1 MAFLDLLYQEAKS
14 LCHNGMLESLFLLFQ
29 LNWRRWWR
37 SVAGIVVWIVFAQY
51 LFNDTNPFTVGGV
64 IDLTQ
69 VPEHVKL
76 WLLVAG
82 PYWSVVGA
90 LILRQRYRQRRLD
103 DSATMPVGG
112 LAGFVAGPIVLVP
125 IWFFTPGLKR
135 SWALPVLTFLSLLAC
150 SLVFKSIHPNNLCV
164 TNQRYVGTQIVN
176 GLTIG
181 ILYALMAI
189 GLTLIYSIQG
199 IVSFAHG
206 QFYMLGGFTSYYVLN
221 WLGSDINPVLGIL
234 IAGVVTMVIGL
245 AFEWAFLRPM
255 HLGRIERASEYAIL
269 ITFGLGFF
277 IEYTVLA
284 SAGAI
289 PRKLN
294 GYVGKELEKETF
306 DKIYDEIGLTTV
318 ISDRVVAGAIALM
331 LIILLL
337 IFIRYTWWGRAL
349 RAVSMD
355 RQAAAVVGINP
366 LIMNTFAFGLGTM
379 LAGMSGAALVSI
391 FNFTPGVGT
400 PAAGRAYVIVVLG
413 GLGSVPGAL
422 VGGLIIGLIEALGSG
437 CYPDITRGS
446 AYKDSFGLVLFAIIL
461 LIRPTGL
468 FGRQRQ

>member
-1 MAFLDLLYQEAKS
+1 MAFA
-14 LCHNGMLESLFLLFQ
+14 
-29 LNWRRWWR
+29 R
-37 SVAGIVVWIVFAQY
+37 Y
-51 LFNDTNPFTVGGV
+51 LFGDTNPFAVGGV

-69 VPEHVKL
+69 VPENVKL

-82 PYWSVVGA
+82 PYWGVVGGLA
-90 LILRQRYRQRRLD
+90 LRQRYRQRRLD
-103 DSATMPVGG
+103 DSATLSVGG
-112 LAGFVAGPIVLVP
+112 LAGFVAGPILLVP
-125 IWFFTPGLKR
+125 VWFFTPDLKR
-135 SWALPVLTFLSLLAC
+135 GWVLPVLTFLSLLAFYFA
-150 SLVFKSIHPNNLCV
+150 FKSIHPDNLCV
-164 TNQRYVGTQIVN
+164 TNERYVGTQIVN

-181 ILYALMAI
+181 VLYALMAI

-206 QFYMLGGFTSYYVLN
+206 QLYMLGGFTSFYVLD
-221 WLGSDINPVLGIL
+221 WLGGGINPVFGIF
-234 IAGVVTMVIGL
+234 IAGMVMMGIGL
-245 AFEWAFLRPM
+245 VFEWGFLRPM

-269 ITFGLGFF
+269 ITFGFGFF
-277 IEYTVLA
+277 VEYTVLA

-306 DKIYDEIGLTTV
+306 DKIYDEFGLTSV
-318 ISDRVVAGAIALM
+318 ISDRVVAGAIALV

-391 FNFTPGVGT
+391 FNFTPGVGA
-400 PAAGRAYVIVVLG
+400 PAAARSYVIVVLG

-461 LIRPTGL
+461 LIRPTGI
-468 FGRQRQ
+468 FGRQRS